1 MTASSQ
7 LELTEQ
13 ITIRGGNPGN
23 GKVLTSDANGL
34 ATWQNGIPDVN
45 NGLYVNNGANRIRLG
60 GPLVENTTITQG
72 AFGMN
77 YNLNGSGDFNIQD
90 NGINKFSVRDNGDV
104 QMDATTFYLDES
116 TNRVGVGT
124 TAPGQTLDVNG
135 VIRLKPETSNPGNV
149 PIQNLTVDAQGDVN
163 TGSLTLNTGDGMSM
177 HLGGFRILNTAPKTV
192 DLPGPTANYTVISK
206 FTFYTYC
213 DLSSRH
219 VTFHFKRFSNSQKVF
234 GYSIDNGPLTETSA
248 NSFTTRIT
256 NTCGVADFKV
266 TLNQTTNE
274 LTFENI
280 QVSGIA
286 YGGYVVPDNVNWF
299 KAN

>member
-1 MTASSQ
+1 MKV
-7 LELTEQ
+7 Q
-13 ITIRGGNPGN
+13 I
-23 GKVLTSDANGL
+23 
-34 ATWQNGIPDVN
+34 
-45 NGLYVNNGANRIRLG
+45 
-60 GPLVENTTITQG
+60 E
-72 AFGMN
+72 
-77 YNLNGSGDFNIQD
+77 
-90 NGINKFSVRDNGDV
+90 SV
-104 QMDATTFYLDES
+104 S
-116 TNRVGVGT
+116 
-124 TAPGQTLDVNG
+124 QTLDVNG

-219 VTFHFKRFSNSQKVF
+219 VTFHFKRFSNSRQKVF

-248 NSFTTRIT
+248 NSFTARIT